1 MPVANRTVVRTL
13 IYVALATV
21 VFAGMLVMLPQPDS
35 SGGTEHNT
43 IPEVSFAV
51 VGVKVFD
58 GVEFLPDQD
67 VWVEDGRIRV
77 VGPNLD
83 LPPDLPR
90 VDGSKRTLL
99 PGLVDAHV
107 HTFGS
112 TLGDAVRFGV
122 TTVLDQ
128 FTDPRLVRS
137 QRAARES
144 LGREDQADL
153 FSAGMLATA
162 RGGHGTQFGVPVS
175 TIDSPGEA
183 LTWVRDRKAEGSDWI
198 KIIVEDGSMFGGEL
212 ATLSRETVAALI
224 SAAHDEGLL
233 AVAHV
238 SRLKHALMAKELGI
252 DGLVHVWIDELIDE
266 DQAAG
271 IAESNLFVVPT
282 LSVMATFGDQSVVS
296 ELRKAVG
303 DAPLSPMQRQTLESS
318 FEVSDVDDAV
328 NTNNIAI
335 ENVRR
340 LHAAGVRLIAG
351 TDAPNPGTASGLSL
365 HAELHLLMRAGLTV
379 REVLTAATSSG
390 VAVFGI
396 DDRGRIA
403 PGLLADL
410 LLVDG
415 DLEIE
420 IGNST
425 QVVAIWKD
433 GYPVDRNA
441 GLLPDAVAPAAP
453 DETLIADFENGVAS
467 NFGIGWQSTTDQIA
481 GGASTAELSTMDG
494 SLIVDG
500 IIQRGAAYP
509 WAGAIFYPGAGP
521 MQPVDFSDRTALRFR
536 VRGDGRNYVVMLFG
550 ATPAATI
557 PPSVPFTASTEWTVV
572 EIPLASF
579 RTPNPS
585 IIGGLAFVAQAPPV
599 GEFRFELD
607 DLEIIR

>member
-1 MPVANRTVVRTL
+1 
-13 IYVALATV
+13 
-21 VFAGMLVMLPQPDS
+21 MLPQPDRTGASDGS
-35 SGGTEHNT
+35 S

-51 VGVKVFD
+51 VGAKVFD
-58 GVEFLPDQD
+58 GVEFLVEHD
-67 VWVEDGRIRV
+67 VWVEEGLIRA

-83 LPPDLPR
+83 LPEDLPR
-90 VDGSKRTLL
+90 VDGSERTLL

-107 HTFGS
+107 HSYGS
-112 TLGDAVRFGV
+112 TLRDAVRFGV

-128 FTDPRLVRS
+128 FTDPRLVQS

-144 LGREDQADL
+144 LGRGDQADL

-175 TIDSPGEA
+175 TIDRPEDA

-212 ATLSRETVAALI
+212 ATLNRETVAALI

-266 DQAAG
+266 VQAEN
-271 IAESNLFVVPT
+271 IAESNVFVVPT

-296 ELRKAVG
+296 DLRKAAG
-303 DAPLSPMQRQTLESS
+303 DTPLSPMQLQTLESN
-318 FEVSDVDDAV
+318 FEISDVEVAA

-340 LHAAGVRLIAG
+340 LRTAGVRLIAG
-351 TDAPNPGTASGLSL
+351 TDAPNAGTASGLSL
-365 HAELHLLMRAGLTV
+365 HHEFHLLMRAGLTV
-379 REVLTAATSSG
+379 HEVLKAATSSG
-390 VAVFGI
+390 VAAFGI

-403 PGLLADL
+403 PGLVADL
-410 LLVDG
+410 LLIDG
-415 DLEIE
+415 DLEVE

-433 GYPVDRNA
+433 GYPVDHNA
-441 GLLPDAVAPAAP
+441 GVLPDAVAPAAP
-453 DETLIADFENGVAS
+453 DETLIADFENGVAA
-467 NFGIGWQSTTDQIA
+467 NFGFGWQSTTDQIA
-481 GGASTAELSTMDG
+481 GGASTAELSAKDG

-500 IIQRGAAYP
+500 IVQRGAAYP

-521 MQPVDFSDRTALRFR
+521 MQPVDFSDRKTLRFR
-536 VRGDGRNYVVMLFG
+536 VRGNGRDYVVMLFG

-572 EIPLASF
+572 EIPFESF

-599 GEFRFELD
+599 GVFRFELD
-607 DLEIIR
+607 DLEIIP

>member
-1 MPVANRTVVRTL
+1 MPVANRIVVRTL
-13 IYVALATV
+13 TYVLLAAV
-21 VFAGMLVMLPQPDS
+21 VFAGILLLLPQPDGTVETKS
-35 SGGTEHNT
+35 SS
-43 IPEVSFAV
+43 IPEGSFAV
-51 VGVKVFD
+51 VDAKVFD
-58 GVEFLPDQD
+58 GFEFLTEHD
-67 VWVEDGRIRV
+67 VWVEEGRIRA

-90 VDGSKRTLL
+90 VDGRDRTLL
-99 PGLVDAHV
+99 PGLVDSHV
-107 HTFGS
+107 HSYNS
-112 TLGDAVRFGV
+112 TLRDAVRFGV

-128 FTDPRLVRS
+128 FTDPRLVQLQRS
-137 QRAARES
+137 ARETITR
-144 LGREDQADL
+144 GDQADL

-162 RGGHGTQFGVPVS
+162 RGGHGTQFGVPVV
-175 TIDSPGEA
+175 TIDEPQDA
-183 LTWVRDRKAEGSDWI
+183 LNWVRDRKAEGSDWI
-198 KIIVEDGSMFGGEL
+198 KIIIEDGTLFGGEL
-212 ATLSRETVAALI
+212 ATLNQATVAALI
-224 SAAHDEGLL
+224 SAAHDEDLL

-238 SRLKHALMAKELGI
+238 SKLEHALMAVELGI

-266 DQAAG
+266 NQAAG
-271 IAESNLFVVPT
+271 IAESNVFVVPT
-282 LSVMATFGDQSVVS
+282 LSVMATIGDRSMAS
-296 ELRKAVG
+296 ELRKSAG
-303 DAPLSPMQRQTLESS
+303 DTPLSPMQHQTLDST
-318 FEVSDVDDAV
+318 FEVADVADST

-340 LHAAGVRLIAG
+340 LRAAGVRLIAG

-365 HAELHLLMRAGLTV
+365 HGEFRLLMRSGLTV
-379 REVLTAATSSG
+379 REVLTAATSAG
-390 VAVFGI
+390 VDVFGI
-396 DDRGRIA
+396 EDRGRIA

-425 QVVAIWKD
+425 QVVATWKD
-433 GYPVDRNA
+433 GYPIDRNA
-441 GLLPDAVAPAAP
+441 GVLPDAVAPAAP
-453 DETLIADFENGVAS
+453 DETLIADFENGIAA
-467 NFGIGWQSTTDQIA
+467 NFGVGWQPTTDQIA
-481 GGASTAELSTMDG
+481 GGASTAELSAKDG
-494 SLIVDG
+494 SLVVDG
-500 IIQRGAAYP
+500 SINRGAAYP

-521 MQPVDFSDRTALRFR
+521 MQPVDFSDRTSLRFR

-599 GEFRFELD
+599 GVFRFELD
-607 DLEIIR
+607 DLEIIP